1 MKQINLYKIYKST
14 NFWLIAFCVLLL
26 FMLVKGCESPE
37 PATTQIK
44 IKEVTRTLPTDTII
58 KHQIVKVPNKTN
70 DKLSKDILQMY
81 DRIQAYQ
88 EEIDNLQSEYSYTDS
103 IQKAKMYSLATE
115 LKKFNSE
122 FEDDKIKLLISG
134 YISGSEVKE
143 ITPTYTIKEQK
154 IDVPLPKRKISVLGG
169 VFLANDIQLQ
179 KPLFGAELGLI
190 NNKGNLLKI
199 AYDTEQRIYFGFYK
213 KLF

>member
-1 MKQINLYKIYKST
+1 MQINIFSKNLDKFILYLGWI
-14 NFWLIAFCVLLL
+14 LL
-26 FMLVKGCESPE
+26 FIVLWFKGCESPQ

-44 IKEVTRTLPTDTII
+44 IKEVIKTLPADTII
-58 KHQIVKVPNKTN
+58 KHHVVKVPNKTN

-81 DRIQAYQ
+81 DRLEAYQ
-88 EEIDNLQSEYSYTDS
+88 EEIDNMQSEYAYSDS
-103 IQKAKMYSLATE
+103 IQKAKMYAMATE
-115 LKKFNSE
+115 LKKFDSE

-134 YISGSEVKE
+134 YVSGSEVKE

-169 VFLANDIQLQ
+169 VFIANNIQLQ

-190 NNKGNLLKI
+190 NKKGNLLKI
-199 AYDTEQRIYFGFYK
+199 AFDTDKRFYFGYSK
-213 KLF
+213 KFF